1 MAALASTTDYEALT
15 GQTLD
20 DAELARVSRL
30 LELASDA
37 VLAGAHGQLIESTVY
52 EDATLYNHEGAFY
65 FPQRPVTAVASVE
78 VGGVTYSAGDYRF
91 TSGGNGR
98 PAMLIRRVSG
108 YDARWGWH
116 DGSARPY
123 YGVGSEEATVTYTA
137 GWATVPAQIIAAV
150 VAVARGAYMGSAD
163 TVLTATAAGA
173 FVPEYPGSNLNLVAM
188 KLTPAV
194 QAVVDQLCKVRPPGS
209 VEIGRG

>member
-37 VLAGAHGQLIESTVY
+37 VLAGAHGQLIESTLY
-52 EDATLYNHEGAFY
+52 EDATLYNHEGVFY

-78 VGGVTYSAGDYRF
+78 VGGITYTADDYRF
-91 TSGGNGR
+91 TEGGNGL

-108 YDARWGWH
+108 FDARWHWH
-116 DGSARPY
+116 
-123 YGVGSEEATVTYTA
+123 EATVTYTA
-137 GWATVPAQIIAAV
+137 GWSTVPAQIIAAV

-194 QAVVDQLCKVRPPGS
+194 QAVVDQVCKVRPAGS